1 MIKISNFNKI
11 IIANWK
17 LNGSYSFIETYLKKI
32 KFDSARNQQ
41 KCVIICP
48 PLPFINKIHSKD
60 LLIGAQD
67 CSIYTEGAYT
77 GETSTRILK
86 DIGCNFCITGHSERR
101 NFIGESNEIIAKKII
116 NCLAEQIIPIL
127 CIGESL
133 EQKKKNKT
141 EEILISQVQKSIPK
155 QANMNNM
162 IIAYE
167 PIWAIGTGLTPT
179 LDEITKM
186 HTFIKNCIPQSKNFK
201 ILYGGSVKSSN
212 CNEILAQ
219 KNVDGILVGSA
230 SIDINEFN
238 KIIES

>member
-32 KFDSARNQQ
+32 KFDSDRNQQ

-86 DIGCNFCITGHSERR
+86 DIGCNFCIIGHSERR
-101 NFIGESNEIIAKKII
+101 SFIGESNEIIAKKII

-133 EQKKKNKT
+133 EQKKKNIT

-212 CNEILAQ
+212 CNDILAQ